1 MKRKPTIVVV
11 DDFLPNPDRIREL
24 ALAQTYVA
32 DDRLYKGRRTPQQF
46 LDEPGADPGTFGQ
59 LLNREIPNWKQHGM
73 SGRFQFCVPA
83 DPVVF
88 HADGQSHAGTIYL
101 TPGAPPESGL
111 SLWRS
116 KVTGEYRPSQ
126 DIGVNVKT
134 FDGNLLD
141 PTKWELVDRIG
152 NKYNRLVLW
161 DGLLIHSASC
171 YFGTELTNARL
182 FWMFF
187 FDAY

>member
-1 MKRKPTIVVV
+1 MKPNIVVV

-24 ALAQTYVA
+24 ALRQTYVA
-32 DDRLYKGRRTPQQF
+32 DDQLYKGRRSDQQF
-46 LDEPGADPGTFGQ
+46 LNESGPNAATFGQ
-59 LLNREIPNWKQHGM
+59 LLQREITDWTRHGM
-73 SGRFQFCVPA
+73 SGRFQWCIPT
-83 DPVVF
+83 DPLVF
-88 HADGQSHAGTIYL
+88 HADGQTHAGTIYL
-101 TPGAPPESGL
+101 TPKAPPEAGL

-116 KVTGEYRPSQ
+116 KITGAYRPV
-126 DIGVNVKT
+126 DDPGIRART

-161 DGLLIHSASC
+161 DGNLIHSASC
-171 YFGTELTNARL
+171 YFGTELANARL